1 LSSAEVFASAGERAR
16 EAVAMAEATGVK
28 VFCRFRPFNRRE
40 TELGGDESGF
50 LKLGETSIE
59 INDPGGGGS
68 SNNFEFDYIFGM
80 NTKQEHMYEIV
91 GKPTVVDIMDG
102 YNGTIFAY
110 GQTGSGKTYTMF
122 GPSKSKLDA
131 LSGIIP
137 RAVFRVF
144 DALEEKT
151 QSGAIQASVQASF
164 LEIYCEEIR
173 DLLNPGNTKL
183 KLHETPTKG
192 VWVEVRSA
200 PIPM

>member
-1 LSSAEVFASAGERAR
+1 MQAGGSAAQSKTPPCRFLNEQTVDAGGKQFALDCIVPPEGAGEG
-16 EAVAMAEATGVK
+16 EAEAAQT
-28 VFCRFRPFNRRE
+28 R
-40 TELGGDESGF
+40 
-50 LKLGETSIE
+50 
-59 INDPGGGGS
+59 
-68 SNNFEFDYIFGM
+68 
-80 NTKQEHMYEIV
+80 MYEV
-91 GKPTVVDIMDG
+91 CAHPAVEDVLNG